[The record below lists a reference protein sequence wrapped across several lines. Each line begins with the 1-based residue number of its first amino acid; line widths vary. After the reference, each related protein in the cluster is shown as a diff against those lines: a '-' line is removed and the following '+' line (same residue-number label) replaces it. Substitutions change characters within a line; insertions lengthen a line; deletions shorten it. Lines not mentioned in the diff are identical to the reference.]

1 MDSGQISPGR
11 RVHFGSL
18 LLGIDTCG
26 PSGSV
31 ALGRLA
37 GRDLEML
44 GQTELE
50 GRSYSATLVAA
61 VGDLLKSAGVGLG
74 DLGGIVA
81 VNGPGSFT
89 GVRVGLSAVK
99 GLAEVAQ
106 IPVVALSRLHVLARK
121 AGVPSAALDA
131 HRKEIFLRVERAG
144 QAAQELLAGAP
155 ELAAMDPAPIRIAV
169 CDEAAAELLASAW
182 PDTQLVR
189 CSAPLAADALRMGE
203 ARLVAGA
210 TEDLALLDGHYL
222 RKPDAEIFSGKTTGE
237 SAKACGEAAEKA

>member
-1 MDSGQISPGR
+1 MDSGQISTVMQLGKQ
-11 RVHFGSL
+11 VQFGSL
-18 LLGIDTCG
+18 LLAIDTCG

-37 GRDLEML
+37 GRDLEIL

-50 GRSYSATLVAA
+50 GRSYSTTLVAA
-61 VGDLLKSAGVGLG
+61 AGDLLKSAGIRLG

-99 GLAEVAQ
+99 GLAEVQQ

-131 HRKEIFLRVERAG
+131 HRKEVFLLLERAG
-144 QAAQELLAGAP
+144 QAAHELLAGIT
-155 ELAAMDPAPIRIAV
+155 ELTAIDPAPVRIAV
-169 CDEAAAELLASAW
+169 CDEAAAALLASAW
-182 PDTQLVR
+182 PETQLVR
-189 CSAPLAADALRMGE
+189 CSAPMAADALRMGE

-210 TEDLALLDGHYL
+210 AEDLALLDAHYL
-222 RKPDAEIFSGKTTGE
+222 RRSDAEIFSD
-237 SAKACGEAAEKA
+237 KACDEAAEKA